1 MDRHTTASA
10 VSHDDRK
17 HILGKTRSARNRVFY
32 PRTKAVG
39 FADDFGGFQGA
50 GAGIYLVDNE
60 QARAVESTKSA
71 AKPTPKEKRSLYAN
85 NHTTTKERIRQRA
98 ETTKR

>member
-1 MDRHTTASA
+1 MDRHATASA

-32 PRTKAVG
+32 PRTKAAG

-50 GAGIYLVDNE
+50 GAGILLGVNE
-60 QARAVESTKSA
+60 QARAVESTIYRK
-71 AKPTPKEKRSLYAN
+71 KPTPKPNK
-85 NHTTTKERIRQRA
+85 A
-98 ETTKR
+98 ES